1 MTDLERSHKEI
12 QNHKEIQQA
21 LSGYL
26 ERNNLALTGQ
36 ERFSWGID
44 CVGVFVGE
52 LLILN
57 IGLPPVSNYPVR
69 ETEHT
74 RKYLQVSEPIAV

>member
-21 LSGYL
+21 INAFL
-26 ERNNLALTGQ
+26 EKNSLALTGR

-44 CVGVFVGE
+44 CVGVFADG
-52 LLILN
+52 LLILD
-57 IGLPPVSNYPVR
+57 IGLPPISNYPVS

-74 RKYLQVSEPIAV
+74 RKYLQPAKPIAV